1 MSLASA
7 FRASALPVLSAR
19 IKGSRR
25 GGRASR
31 FARSGFAEST
41 LAELAWQRTRSAAT
55 RWAWAGALLGA
66 LGGLI
71 AFAPAAWVA
80 SAVSQAT
87 GGRLLLTEA
96 RGTAWRGSALPVLTG
111 GAGSR
116 DAMALPDRLEW
127 QLSVRG
133 INTLELALRQACC
146 VVGQPRL
153 RVQAGLNQAK
163 VNVLPD
169 AQASDGA
176 VLQWPA
182 AVLTGLGTPWN
193 TLQLGGSV
201 KLTARDLQIERVQ
214 GRLRVAGF
222 AQLDLQDTRSRL
234 ATLDT
239 LGSYRLNL
247 QGDAAQGDAQLN
259 LSTVEGAL
267 QLSGQ
272 GSWTAA
278 GARFRGEAQAAP
290 GNETAL
296 NNLLNIIGRRQ
307 GARSVISIG

>member
-1 MSLASA
+1 MNLSSV
-7 FRASALPVLSAR
+7 FRPGLPVLKNKAAKAR
-19 IKGSRR
+19 GAR
-25 GGRASR
+25 R
-31 FARSGFAEST
+31 FARTGFPEST

-55 RWAWAGALLGA
+55 RWAWAGGIVGA
-66 LGGLI
+66 VAGLV

-80 SAVSQAT
+80 GAVNQAT
-87 GGRLLLTEA
+87 AGRLLLTDA
-96 RGTAWRGSALPVLTG
+96 RGTVWSGSALPVLTG
-111 GAGSR
+111 GEGSR
-116 DAMALPDRLEW
+116 DAMSMPDRLEW
-127 QLSVRG
+127 SLALRGLTTAELS
-133 INTLELALRQACC
+133 LRQACC
-146 VVGQPRL
+146 LVGQPRL
-153 RVQAGLNQAK
+153 RVQAGLGQTK
-163 VNVLPD
+163 VAVLPD
-169 AQASDGA
+169 VQTPQAGTGA

-182 AVLTGLGTPWN
+182 AVLAGLGTPWN
-193 TLQLGGSV
+193 TLQLGGTV

-214 GRLRVAGF
+214 GRLRIVGF
-222 AQLDLQDTRSRL
+222 AQVDLQDTRSRV

-239 LGSYRLNL
+239 LGSYRLTV
-247 QGDAAQGDAQLN
+247 QGDPAQGDAQLN
-259 LSTVEGAL
+259 LSTVDGAL